1 MEFNY
6 TQFYDPGI
14 MASRFEMGGGSGD
27 ESPSSSQQ
35 CFQSEPLSR
44 GASSHGS
51 SQGSSTMTSPVFDSV
66 QYASYALSQL
76 SASPE
81 TESRLLLPT
90 SPGASGSYSP
100 DLERDMASPT
110 RHPDDRHNRQNL
122 SLTVCPVLIPGV
134 TIPSAASIPAVWQ
147 DPLNGAQTSIGITST
162 VTPRTLSKSPSSVTM
177 PDVHAAWILS
187 TGWITFGITYEST
200 TRRTLRSEAAAAR
213 TTAG

>member
-1 MEFNY
+1 MVLVGVNFRCCLIHDTLTGPRQLLQCGNSARLSQPPTDQANHKSMEFNY

-110 RHPDDRHNRQNL
+110 RHPDYRHNRQ
-122 SLTVCPVLIPGV
+122 
-134 TIPSAASIPAVWQ
+134 
-147 DPLNGAQTSIGITST
+147 
-162 VTPRTLSKSPSSVTM
+162 
-177 PDVHAAWILS
+177 
-187 TGWITFGITYEST
+187 
-200 TRRTLRSEAAAAR
+200 
-213 TTAG
+213 